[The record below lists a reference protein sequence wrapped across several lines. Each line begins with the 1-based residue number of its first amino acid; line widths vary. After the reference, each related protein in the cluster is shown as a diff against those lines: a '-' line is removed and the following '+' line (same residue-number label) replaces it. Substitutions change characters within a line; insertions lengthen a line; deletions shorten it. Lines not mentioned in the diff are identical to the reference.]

1 MAAPD
6 MYGLAPNEIPH
17 VATKASSSADDVLH
31 GPILRREV
39 NASTLR
45 DFGSSSDDIPE
56 HWPKRSSF
64 TCRG

>member
-1 MAAPD
+1 MAAAD

-31 GPILRREV
+31 GPILRREL

-45 DFGSSSDDIPE
+45 DFGSS
-56 HWPKRSSF
+56 F
-64 TCRG
+64 G